1 MKSSTSIVLSFCSL
15 LLVNALS
22 AQQPNKGSAQG
33 QANGRISAKDDST
46 INDIFD
52 EKTPVKSDKGKA
64 ASSSSSASSS
74 QTSSTTTING
84 KTVNITRT
92 IDTNGKETVR
102 VTTISRSGKPKVEE
116 MTAEEFDAKYG
127 KKTGS
132 QPKAKPAP
140 NNSESQPSTSS
151 GKATE

>member
-1 MKSSTSIVLSFCSL
+1 MKSSTSIIVSFCTL
-15 LLVNALS
+15 LLVSALP
-22 AQQPNKGSAQG
+22 AQHPNKGSAQG
-33 QANGRISAKDDST
+33 QASGRISGNDDST
-46 INDIFD
+46 IHDISD
-52 EKTPVKSDKGKA
+52 EKTPVKSGKGKA
-64 ASSSSSASSS
+64 TSSSSSASSS
-74 QTSSTTTING
+74 QTSTTTTING

-132 QPKAKPAP
+132 QPKVKPAAK
-140 NNSESQPSTSS
+140 NSESQPSTSV